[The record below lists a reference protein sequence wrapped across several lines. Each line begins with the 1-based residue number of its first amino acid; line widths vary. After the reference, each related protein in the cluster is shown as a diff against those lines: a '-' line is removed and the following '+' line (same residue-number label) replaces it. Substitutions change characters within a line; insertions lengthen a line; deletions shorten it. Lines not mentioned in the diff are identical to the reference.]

1 MQAALPEPALVREE
15 LQRLLE
21 SEVLRGQDSQRR
33 LLEYLLEKSLEGVAD
48 QLKEYTVGLEAFHKP
63 PAYDPR
69 QEPSVRIQA
78 GKLRQKLEAYYLTE
92 GAADPVRIEFPK
104 GGFKLTFHLVSPAT
118 PVPPGALHRWQL
130 AAAVCGGLAVAF
142 AAMSIWAIARMAAA
156 DSEARA
162 ARSVWTADLEQI
174 WRPFLSERPV
184 VLSIG
189 TPLFVEFR
197 DAGIFRAA
205 SINDWPAMQ
214 RSSVFEQM
222 RQMFRDGTRPLHVYT
237 GVGEAGGAFELAR
250 LLGTR
255 RPDLVLTPS
264 NVLSWEEIAKS
275 NTVFLGPPK
284 FAPQLRDIPVE
295 QLLVVD
301 SGADLIRNVRPQ
313 AGEPEVF
320 PDQSGGTDTE
330 THALISHLPGLHGR
344 GDVFIFAA
352 NLTGA
357 TLGAVQYA
365 TQPAYA
371 ADLVRHLRL
380 PNGELPRY
388 YQILVTV
395 QLRNVYPVQITYRLH
410 RVLDGRKEKP
420 APTPTTASLP

>member
-1 MQAALPEPALVREE
+1 MQAVLPEPALVREQ

-33 LLEYLLEKSLEGVAD
+33 LLEYLFEKSLEGAAD

-63 PAYDPR
+63 PTYDPR

-92 GAADPVRIEFPK
+92 GTADPVRIEFPK
-104 GGFKLTFHLVSPAT
+104 GGFKLIFRLASPAT
-118 PVPPGALHRWQL
+118 SASSSALHRWQL
-130 AAAVCGGLAVAF
+130 AAAVCGGLTLVF
-142 AAMSIWAIARMAAA
+142 AAMGIWALAHMAAVGA
-156 DSEARA
+156 EAHAARA
-162 ARSVWTADLEQI
+162 VWTPELEQI

-184 VLSIG
+184 MLCIG

-197 DAGIFRAA
+197 DSGIFRAA
-205 SINDWPAMQ
+205 AINDWATMQ
-214 RSSVFEQM
+214 KSAVFQQM
-222 RQMFRDGTRPLHVYT
+222 TEMFRNGTRPLHVYT

-255 RPDLVLTPS
+255 RPDLVLMPS
-264 NVLSWEEIAKS
+264 SVLSWEEIAKS

-284 FAPQLRDIPVE
+284 FAPQLKDIPVE

-313 AGEPEVF
+313 SGEPEVF
-320 PDQSGGTDTE
+320 PDQSGGTDTG

-344 GDVFIFAA
+344 GDVFVFAA

-371 ADLVRHLRL
+371 ADLVRRLRL
-380 PNGELPRY
+380 PTGELPRY

-410 RVLDGRKEKP
+410 RVLDGKKGKP
-420 APTPTTASLP
+420 VLQKAGLP